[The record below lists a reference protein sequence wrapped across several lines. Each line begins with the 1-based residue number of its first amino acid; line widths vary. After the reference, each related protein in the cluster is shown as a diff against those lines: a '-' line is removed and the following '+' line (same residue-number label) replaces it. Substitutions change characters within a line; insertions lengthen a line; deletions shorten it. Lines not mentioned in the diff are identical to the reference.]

1 MSSVRLPL
9 GQGVPLAPLTTLELG
24 GEAKFFL
31 DAERESDIVEA
42 LRWAAAQGYPVALLG
57 GGSNVVV
64 ADAGFPGLVL
74 HLATRGIEVARRPD
88 EVLLTVAAGHP
99 WDEVV
104 ALAVAEGWA
113 GIECL
118 SGIPGTAGATPIQN
132 VGAYGQDVSAV
143 LRQVRALDRRTL
155 TLVTLSPDQ
164 LSLGYRTSLLKR
176 NPHRYVVLSVTLALT
191 PGGAPTL
198 TYPELA
204 TALAPLRHRPQLRDV
219 REAVLEIRRA
229 KSMLT
234 DPDDPNHRSAGSFF
248 VNPLLS
254 PKAAGELAKRVVA
267 AGYLDRPEDLP
278 SFPGPHGLIKI
289 PAAWLVEQAGFRRGY
304 RRGQVGLS
312 TRHALALVHHG
323 GGSAKELLTLAG
335 DIVAAVRQR
344 FGLTLATEPTWLD
357 GSPLP
362 PLPLPV

>member
-1 MSSVRLPL
+1 MTSLPLPL
-9 GQGVPLAPLTTLELG
+9 GQGVPLAPRTTLELG
-24 GEAKFFL
+24 GDARFFL
-31 DAERESDIVEA
+31 AATRESDIVEA
-42 LRWAAAQGYPVALLG
+42 LHWAAAQGHPVALLG

-74 HLATRGIEVARRPD
+74 HLATRGIEVARRPG
-88 EVLLTVAAGHP
+88 EVLLTVAAGEP

-132 VGAYGQDVSAV
+132 VGAYGQEVSAV

-155 TLVTLSPDQ
+155 TVVTLSPDQ

-198 TYPELA
+198 AYPDLA
-204 TALAPLRHRPQLRDV
+204 TALPSRRHGPELRHVRD
-219 REAVLEIRRA
+219 AVLDIRRS
-229 KSMLT
+229 KSMVIH
-234 DPDDPNHRSAGSFF
+234 PDDPNRRSAGSFF

-254 PKAAGELAKRVVA
+254 RQAASQVA
-267 AGYLDRPEDLP
+267 TRAAARGHLHRPEDLP
-278 SFPGPHGLIKI
+278 HFPGPAGLVKI

-323 GGSAKELLTLAG
+323 GGSAAQLLALAG
-335 DIVAAVRQR
+335 DIVAAVHQR

-357 GSPLP
+357 GSPL
-362 PLPLPV
+362 LPLPVPR